1 MQQQQVAETA
11 IVERRCA
18 AIVLHIDGNST
29 RARPISAN
37 WLSRTAVATSNI
49 RIGAK

>member
-11 IVERRCA
+11 IVSDGGYAHRCTLTG
-18 AIVLHIDGNST
+18 IRT
-29 RARPISAN
+29 RARPTSAN